1 VGDESAASRFVFL
14 RHLREMLMFVGGPKT
29 NYQPW
34 GVASVYAARA
44 KYRPWGVASAAQR
57 LINYPSVERVLSRT
71 MQIYVSSLVAK
82 RLLLPLVVLVCCQ
95 FSFSFSSVCLGI
107 SPVILGSGVQCGR
120 LVFMGLVLCVPICAW
135 ILGTVAIYQSRYW
148 ELQVSPG
155 LGGPVDS
162 YVWIMCDR
170 NALYRPCL
178 GLISLS
184 LSLSGSLWG
193 SGGYPQLPEAKR

>member
-95 FSFSFSSVCLGI
+95 FSFSFFLCLPGYFSRDTWFRCTVWSVG
-107 SPVILGSGVQCGR
+107 VYGAGSMCSHMR
-120 LVFMGLVLCVPICAW
+120 MDIRHRCYLPI
-135 ILGTVAIYQSRYW
+135 
-148 ELQVSPG
+148 
-155 LGGPVDS
+155 
-162 YVWIMCDR
+162 
-170 NALYRPCL
+170 
-178 GLISLS
+178 
-184 LSLSGSLWG
+184 
-193 SGGYPQLPEAKR
+193 